1 MMSNKMLLMKRFM
14 NSFRFLILI
23 LLATR
28 LYAFD
33 HQYQE
38 YGEVLKA
45 YVKNGLVDYA
55 ALQKNR
61 IGIDHF
67 VKQIGAVNAEEYQS
81 WSRDQQLSFWI
92 NTYNGWFLQIVIDR
106 YPIRGSRIL
115 GLLYPENS
123 VQRIP
128 GIWDNVR
135 TKAAGRDVS
144 LNDIEHKI
152 LRPIFQEPRIHFS
165 IVCASLGCPLL
176 RSEPFRPDVLQSQL
190 EDAAKAFINN
200 SSKVRWNPDRNTLQ
214 LSSIFDWFADDFQA
228 AADESWRKLYSKKNA
243 GPVAFVSKYL
253 PAEVAAALHKSEAK
267 IDHFDYDWTLNDSRS
282 TTQLYRP
289 ISTSTSS

>member
-1 MMSNKMLLMKRFM
+1 MIRTTKTAMKRFI
-14 NSFRFLILI
+14 NILRILI
-23 LLATR
+23 LLLLSAR

-38 YGEVLKA
+38 YAGVLKTF
-45 YVKNGLVDYA
+45 VKDGRVDYA
-55 ALQKNR
+55 TLKKNR
-61 IGIDHF
+61 AAIDNF
-67 VKQIGAVNAEEYQS
+67 IKQIGAVKGEEYQS
-81 WSRDQQLSFWI
+81 WSHDQQLAYWI

-106 YPIRGSRIL
+106 YPLRGSKIL
-115 GLLYPENS
+115 GAFYPENS

-135 TKAAGRDVS
+135 TLAAGRSVS

-176 RSEPFRPDVLQSQL
+176 RSEPFVPDVLQSQL
-190 EDAAKAFINN
+190 DEAAKSFINN
-200 SSKVRWNPDRNTLQ
+200 PSKVRFDSAKKTLQ
-214 LSSIFDWFADDFQA
+214 LSRIFDWFADDFQS
-228 AADESWRKLYSKKNA
+228 AADESSKKLYSKKNA

-253 PAEVAAALHKSEAK
+253 PADVAEALHKSAAK
-267 IDHFDYDWTLNDSRS
+267 IEYFDYDWTLNDSAGGPPA
-282 TTQLYRP
+282 LH
-289 ISTSTSS
+289 